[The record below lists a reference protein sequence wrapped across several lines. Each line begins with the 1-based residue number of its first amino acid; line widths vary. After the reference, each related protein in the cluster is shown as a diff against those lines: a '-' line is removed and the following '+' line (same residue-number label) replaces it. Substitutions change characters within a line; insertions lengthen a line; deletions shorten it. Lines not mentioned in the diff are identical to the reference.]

1 MEKYKAAATIPYHGA
16 SERREHFS
24 IVSFCG
30 KRKIRVRGGEWE
42 SENGVT
48 NSRQIGPAYVQ
59 SVASAFFFSWQLR
72 GDYKLCT
79 EEKRIRVFFFFFH
92 CRIFGEK
99 NKRRGEISES
109 RNTRKPQLDNERQ
122 ILVQDGAPLLIA
134 RLFIFERN
142 SLNSW

>member
-59 SVASAFFFSWQLR
+59 SVASAFFFPDSFAEIIN
-72 GDYKLCT
+72 YVPKKK
-79 EEKRIRVFFFFFH
+79 EFVSFFFFFH
-92 CRIFGEK
+92 SRIWREI
-99 NKRRGEISES
+99 RWGEISES